1 MEGLGVADQLPRPLP
16 MQPGDHDHHTD
27 LAEDQTDQDHR
38 QDAKRFFTCAALSAS
53 SMALFAS
60 ASAWV

>member
-1 MEGLGVADQLPRPLP
+1 MADQLPRPLP

-27 LAEDQTDQDHR
+27 IAEDQTDH
-38 QDAKRFFTCAALSAS
+38 DAKRFFTCAALSAS
-53 SMALFAS
+53 SMALLAS

>member
-1 MEGLGVADQLPRPLP
+1 MEGRGVADQLPRPLP

-27 LAEDQTDQDHR
+27 IAEDQTDH
-38 QDAKRFFTCAALSAS
+38 DAKRFFTCAALSAS
-53 SMALFAS
+53 SMALLAS